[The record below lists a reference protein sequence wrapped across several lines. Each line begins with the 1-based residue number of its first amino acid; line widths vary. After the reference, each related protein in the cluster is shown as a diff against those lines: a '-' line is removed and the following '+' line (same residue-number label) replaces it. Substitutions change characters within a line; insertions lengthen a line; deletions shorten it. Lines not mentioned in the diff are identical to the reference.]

1 MASKGTCKAEQCE
14 KEVRAKGYC
23 PRHYKLWRSGKMPKP
38 RYKSCN
44 AENCL
49 KPQEGRGLCAEH
61 LAKARAKGKG
71 GTEEAAA
78 AS

>member
-1 MASKGTCKAEQCE
+1 MASKGTCKADQCE

-23 PRHYKLWRSGKMPKP
+23 ERHYKLWRRGKMPKP
-38 RYKSCN
+38 RYKTCN
-44 AENCL
+44 AEGCL

-71 GTEEAAA
+71 DGEEATA